1 MNVKPCQKL
10 PSSSLNGISYPSNQ
24 IKCANIAHS
33 TGFDLKISILED
45 DDAQADLMQQWLG
58 DAGHVVF
65 RAKNCDEMRML
76 LLESLPDLV
85 ILDWELP
92 DGTGIDMLGEIRNGH
107 QPEVPVLF
115 TTQRDAEEDIVLALK
130 HGADDYLV
138 KPLRVQEFN
147 ARLHALS
154 RRAGIK
160 DASDVLIEGPFQ
172 IDTRKE
178 KVLVSGQAIKMTQKD
193 YAVCLCLFEN
203 IGKAL
208 SREFLLKSVWGVEA
222 GLDTRTVDMHVSRV
236 RRALKIGPENGYVIK
251 TIYQHGYRLE
261 TVDA

>member
-1 MNVKPCQKL
+1 M
-10 PSSSLNGISYPSNQ
+10 
-24 IKCANIAHS
+24 
-33 TGFDLKISILED
+33 KISILED
-45 DDAQADLMQQWLG
+45 DDAQADLMQQWLSE
-58 DAGHVVF
+58 AGHAVS
-65 RAKNCDEMRML
+65 RATTCAQMRVL
-76 LLESLPDLV
+76 LPESLPDLV

-92 DGTGIDMLGEIRNGH
+92 DGTGIEILGDIRRGH
-107 QPEVPVLF
+107 QRDVPVLF

-130 HGADDYLV
+130 QGADDYLV
-138 KPLRVQEFN
+138 KPLRFNEFT
-147 ARLHALS
+147 ARLQALS

-160 DASDVLIEGPFQ
+160 APSDVVREGPFE

-178 KVLVSGQAIKMTQKD
+178 TVSVNGQMIKMTQKD

-208 SREFLLKSVWGVEA
+208 SREFLLKSVWGVEV
-222 GLDTRTVDMHVSRV
+222 GLDTRTVDVHVSRV